1 MNGLRTSLAGLIL
14 MAAVATLMAQ
24 SSLQTSEQRTNILFI
39 VSEDNGPD
47 LGCYGAPV
55 STPNLDRLAGEGT
68 RFVRAFVTQAGCSPS
83 RASFLTGT
91 YPHQNGQ
98 IGLATWKYSMY
109 REQTPNVV
117 NDLKAS
123 GYRTGIIGKIHV
135 NPEDAFEFD
144 WREGRGGN
152 FQREKLDRYAEA
164 AFEFIS
170 ASDEPFFLQVNYPD
184 AHTPFL
190 PQVDGRPAEIFTAD
204 MVEPLAH
211 IGLSNQD
218 LKQKTADYYNC
229 MMRLDDCV
237 GELLAKLKESGKYG
251 NTLIVYIGD
260 HGADLIRGKRT
271 CYEGGVRIPMII
283 SWPEHG
289 KQGFAYDGLVST
301 IDLYPTFMEA
311 SGSPVPKHLN
321 GISLLNVIN
330 GNNAA
335 IREFL
340 FTEFHV
346 HSHHNPYPQRAVRN
360 KRYKLIHNLVTG
372 NVNPGY
378 AFTLR
383 KKIDPKDMTEAL
395 KEAPKNVVEAY
406 ERMEDPPVYELYD
419 LQEDPYEWNNLA
431 GNRNYSRVLDE
442 LIIALRTWQEQTHDP
457 MIDSKLALKLFNDV
471 METNQERVE
480 IPYHDYLDPNP
491 ETKEQ
496 N

>member
-1 MNGLRTSLAGLIL
+1 MNGLKISLAGLVL
-14 MAAVATLMAQ
+14 TAAIVSLTAQ
-24 SSLQTSEQRTNILFI
+24 SAVQTSGQQPNILFI

-55 STPNLDRLAGEGT
+55 KTPNLDRLAGEGT
-68 RFVRAFVTQAGCSPS
+68 RFEHAYVTQAGCSPS

-109 REQTPNVV
+109 REQTPNLV
-117 NDLKAS
+117 NDLKKS

-135 NPEDAFEFD
+135 NPEDAFAFD

-152 FQREKLDRYAEA
+152 FQRENLDRYAEA
-164 AFEFIS
+164 AFEFMS

-190 PQVDGRPAEIFTAD
+190 PQVDGRPAEILTAAS
-204 MVEPLAH
+204 VEPLPH
-211 IGLSNQD
+211 IGFSNQD
-218 LKQKTADYYNC
+218 LKQRTADYYNC
-229 MMRLDDCV
+229 MMRLDDCI

-271 CYEGGVRIPMII
+271 CYEGGIRIPMII
-283 SWPEHG
+283 TWPEHG
-289 KQGFAYDGLVST
+289 KQGLVYDGLVST
-301 IDLYPTFMEA
+301 IDLYPTFMQA
-311 SGSPVPKHLN
+311 SGNPVPGHLR
-321 GISLLNVIN
+321 GISLLSVLN
-330 GNNAA
+330 GNSAA
-335 IREFL
+335 IREYL

-360 KRYKLIHNLVTG
+360 ERYKLIHNLVTG

-378 AFTLR
+378 AFTR
-383 KKIDPKDMTEAL
+383 WKKIDPVEMDESL
-395 KEAPKNVVEAY
+395 KHVPRNVAEAY

-431 GNRNYSRVLDE
+431 GNRNYSKILDE
-442 LIIALRTWQEQTHDP
+442 LTGALCSWQEQTHDP
-457 MIDSKLALKLFNDV
+457 MTDTKLALRLFYEV
-471 METNQERVE
+471 METNQEKVE
-480 IPYHDYLDPNP
+480 ILYHKYLDPCSKP
-491 ETKEQ
+491 GEKH
-496 N
+496 